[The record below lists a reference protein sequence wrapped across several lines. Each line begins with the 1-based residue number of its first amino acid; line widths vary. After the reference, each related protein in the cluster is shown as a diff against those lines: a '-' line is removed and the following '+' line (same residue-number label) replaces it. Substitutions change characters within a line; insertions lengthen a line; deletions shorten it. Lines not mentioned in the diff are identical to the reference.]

1 MTALVKT
8 DEVREARYTQDQIE
22 LIKRTCC
29 PGATD
34 DEFQLFMY
42 QAYRT
47 GLDPLARQ
55 IYAVKR
61 WDSKL
66 KRYVMAIQTAIDGF
80 RLTADRHGKY
90 AGQLGPF
97 WCGAD
102 AQWRDVWMTQDPP
115 IAARVAAL
123 RSDFKEPCWGVA
135 RYESYVQKTKDGQ
148 PIANWQSMPDVMIAK
163 CAEALAL
170 RKAFPQELS
179 GLYTSDEMAHVQ
191 QSGATIGSGPD
202 FGDGG
207 PGDYADDRI
216 ESGVPE
222 IDSAPEPSF
231 GQDKITKE
239 QLDRINNLA
248 DEAGIDK
255 RKFCQWFGTRHHVQI
270 TSMPD
275 IPPQHY
281 DDAVNQLELRKIKLK
296 R

>member
-1 MTALVKT
+1 MTALAKL
-8 DEVREARYTQDQIE
+8 DEARYTPDQIA

-29 PGATD
+29 RGATD
-34 DEFQLFMY
+34 DEFKLFMY

-47 GLDPLARQ
+47 GLDPLSRQ

-66 KRYVMAIQTAIDGF
+66 KREVMSIQTSIDGF

-97 WCGAD
+97 WCGTD
-102 AQWRDVWMTQDPP
+102 GQWRDVWMSQDPP
-115 IAARVAAL
+115 IAARIAAL

-148 PIANWQSMPDVMIAK
+148 PAAKWQSMPDVMIAK

-179 GLYTSDEMAHVQ
+179 GLYTNDEMAQVL
-191 QSGATIGSGPD
+191 QSQAIVGSGPD
-202 FGDGG
+202 FGDTE
-207 PGDYADDRI
+207 PDYADDRI

-222 IDSAPEPSF
+222 IEGPAEPQF

-248 DEAGIDK
+248 DEAGADK
-255 RKFCQWFGTRHHVQI
+255 RKFCQWFSTRHHVQI

>member
-1 MTALVKT
+1 MTALAKV
-8 DEVREARYTQDQIE
+8 DEARYTPDQIA
-22 LIKRTCC
+22 LIKRTICR
-29 PGATD
+29 GASD
-34 DEFQLFMY
+34 DEFKLFMY
-42 QAYRT
+42 QAQRT

-61 WDSKL
+61 WDGSL
-66 KRYVMAIQTAIDGF
+66 KREVMSIQMSIDGF
-80 RLTADRHGKY
+80 RLIADRTGKY
-90 AGQLGPF
+90 AGQLGPY
-97 WCGAD
+97 WCGID
-102 AQWRDVWMTQDPP
+102 GQWRDVWMSQDPP

-135 RYESYVQKTKDGQ
+135 RYESYVQRTKDG
-148 PIANWQSMPDVMIAK
+148 PTRSWQTMPDIMVAK

-170 RKAFPQELS
+170 RRAFPHELS
-179 GLYTSDEMAHVQ
+179 GLYTSDEMAQVQ
-191 QSGATIGSGPD
+191 QSQAIIASGPD
-202 FGDGG
+202 D
-207 PGDYADDRI
+207 PSERDDYADDRI

-222 IDSAPEPSF
+222 IKGPAEPQF
-231 GQDKITKE
+231 DQEKITKE

-248 DEAGIDK
+248 DEANVDK
-255 RKFCQWFGTRHHVQI
+255 RKFCQWFSARHHVQI

>member
-1 MTALVKT
+1 MTVLAKL
-8 DEVREARYTQDQIE
+8 DDPRYTPDQIA
-22 LIKRTCC
+22 LIKRTICR
-29 PGATD
+29 GATD
-34 DEFQLFMY
+34 DEFKLFMY
-42 QAYRT
+42 QAQRT

-61 WDSKL
+61 WDGSL
-66 KRYVMAIQTAIDGF
+66 KRDVMAIQMSIDGF
-80 RLTADRHGKY
+80 RLIADRTGKY
-90 AGQLGPF
+90 AGQLGPY
-97 WCGAD
+97 WCGID
-102 AQWRDVWMTQDPP
+102 GQWRDVWMSQDPP

-135 RYESYVQKTKDGQ
+135 RYESYVQKTKDGR
-148 PIANWQSMPDVMIAK
+148 PAANWASMPDLMISK

-170 RKAFPQELS
+170 RKAFPHELS
-179 GLYTSDEMAHVQ
+179 GLYTADEMAQVQ
-191 QSGATIGSGPD
+191 QSHMTEEAEQPEQI
-202 FGDGG
+202 
-207 PGDYADDRI
+207 DYRDDRI

-222 IDSAPEPSF
+222 IKGPAEPQF
-231 GQDKITKE
+231 GQEKITKE

-248 DEAGIDK
+248 DEAGVDK